1 MQNNIDVYGNQN
13 LAGILKTLANSLKE
27 VPNLFVDDVANTSL
41 RSTLFTRML
50 NKVIRA
56 SFRGIATRKQQYAL
70 AFQLVLFMLVPPI

>member
-13 LAGILKTLANSLKE
+13 LAGILKTLANSL
-27 VPNLFVDDVANTSL
+27 PNLFVDDVANTSL